1 MTGVLMNVRSATVS
15 PWPSRYELLDGLRG
29 LAALTVVLH
38 HLGVHGDGH
47 FAVMVFFVISGY
59 CITASAESCRRNG
72 VGFGQFMARR
82 IRRIYPPYLLAVAF
96 FAVTRTVKAA
106 FGGPNDLQRSAL
118 DWIQN
123 LTLTQWV
130 SNLFHPISWPSANP
144 HLFVPAFWSLNYE
157 EQFYLIMA
165 GALALAAV
173 KRVPLIVPVAV
184 LTVIGLIWN
193 WFIPGNWICGLCI
206 EYWPHF
212 ALGSCLYFA
221 LCVYTGRSSR
231 RAFVCVVLLLGLAS
245 AARIFPWT
253 AATVLDCRSMVELA
267 FLSAVTLG
275 LFWLRPMSLRISRM
289 MVWRPI
295 AALGTISYSLYLIHQ
310 FNLTL
315 VASLARHLLPAAPPP
330 FVMIATLL
338 GLHIAL
344 GTSFWFVCERP
355 FLSRRPVPSGIT
367 AVQDGAARTA

>member
-1 MTGVLMNVRSATVS
+1 MTGVSMSVRSVTVS
-15 PWPSRYELLDGLRG
+15 AWPSRYELLDGLRG

-72 VGFGQFMARR
+72 LGFGQFMARR
-82 IRRIYPPYLLAVAF
+82 VRRIYPPYLLAVAF
-96 FAVTRTVKAA
+96 YAVTRAA
-106 FGGPNDLQRSAL
+106 KTASGGANDLQRPAL

-144 HLFVPAFWSLNYE
+144 HLFVAAFWSLNYE
-157 EQFYLIMA
+157 EQFYLVMA
-165 GALALAAV
+165 AGLALAAAR
-173 KRVPLIVPVAV
+173 RVPLIVPVLLLAV
-184 LTVIGLIWN
+184 LGLVWN
-193 WFIPGNWICGLCI
+193 WCIPGNWVCGLFI

-212 ALGSCLYFA
+212 ALGSCLYFT

-231 RAFVCVVLLLGLAS
+231 WAFVAAVLLLCLAS

-253 AATVLDCRSMVELA
+253 DATVWNLRSMVELA

-275 LFWLRPMSLRISRM
+275 LFLLRPMSLRISRLM
-289 MVWRPI
+289 LWRPI

-315 VASLARHLLPAAPPP
+315 VASIVQHMLPAGLPRFAAI
-330 FVMIATLL
+330 MTML

-344 GTSFWFVCERP
+344 ATVFWLLCERP
-355 FLSRRPVPSGIT
+355 FLSRKPARSATMSVGNAP
-367 AVQDGAARTA
+367 AGAS